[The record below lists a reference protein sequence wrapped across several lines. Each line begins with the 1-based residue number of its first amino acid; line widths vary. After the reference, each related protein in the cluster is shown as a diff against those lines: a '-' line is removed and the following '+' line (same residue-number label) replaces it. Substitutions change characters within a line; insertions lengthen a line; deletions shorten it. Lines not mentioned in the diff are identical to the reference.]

1 MGEKIKI
8 NTKTLQK
15 DTNAI
20 LTDLKQVQ
28 KKLEAMQSDVAELNG
43 MWSGEANKAFNKT
56 FNKDIKVL
64 AELCSSLES
73 IAVYEDTAKTEYDKC
88 ENKVSSLIEA
98 MNI

>member
-1 MGEKIKI
+1 MAEKIKV

-20 LTDLKQVQ
+20 LKDLKQVQ

-43 MWSGEANKAFNKT
+43 MWSGEANKAFNKA
-56 FNKDIKVL
+56 FHNDINAL

-73 IAVYEDTAKTEYDKC
+73 IATYEDTAKTEYDKC
-88 ENKVSSLIEA
+88 ENHVSSLIAA
-98 MNI
+98 MDM